1 MYSRRP
7 PRRAA
12 GTTVTATDAVRRF
25 SRLVDQV
32 RETGT
37 TYVIE
42 SHGEPV
48 AEIVPVVRRVTLA
61 DFQAFLARGPRAPRE
76 LVGAIEA
83 ESRAARAGRAPRPPR
98 LSGRGGQRRRT

>member
-1 MYSRRP
+1 MYSRHR

-25 SRLVDQV
+25 SRLIDQV

-61 DFQAFLARGPRAPRE
+61 EFQAFLARGLRAPHE
-76 LVGAIEA
+76 LLGAIEA
-83 ESRAARAGRAPRPPR
+83 ESRSTRASRAPRPAR
-98 LSGRGGQRRRT
+98 LSGRGGQPRRT

>member
-1 MYSRRP
+1 MYSYRP
-7 PRRAA
+7 PRRAS
-12 GTTVTATDAVRRF
+12 GTRVTATDAVRRF

-48 AEIVPVVRRVTLA
+48 AEIVPVVRRATVA
-61 DFQAFLARGPRAPRE
+61 EFQAFLARGPRAPHE

-83 ESRAARAGRAPRPPR
+83 ESRAARAGRAPRAPR
-98 LSGRGGQRRRT
+98 LSGRGGQPRRT